1 MEGLGPVIT
10 RIKPYV
16 CVCVCVCVCARES
29 VCICSRYFRAGCR
42 AAGGVFGRPAD
53 TVFGHMIT
61 VK

>member
-10 RIKPYV
+10 RIKPYTYM
-16 CVCVCVCVCARES
+16 CVCVCVRES

-53 TVFGHMIT
+53 TVFGHMT
-61 VK
+61 AVK